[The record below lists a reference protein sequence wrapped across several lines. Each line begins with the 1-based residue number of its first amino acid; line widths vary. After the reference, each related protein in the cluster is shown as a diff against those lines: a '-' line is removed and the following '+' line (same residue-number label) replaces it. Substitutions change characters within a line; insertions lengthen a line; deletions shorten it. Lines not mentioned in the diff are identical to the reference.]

1 MRTVDTKLMGASGNR
16 FELEQSMALPVCE
29 DFVMRFGRLPMLS
42 IHHLSRAVIDV
53 GTQRKAYGTFLS
65 DLHLPFEQGMIDL
78 VDLSMQEEVLQLV
91 VLLFGQRDKHQATC
105 IHIESMHDEGSFC
118 R

>member
-1 MRTVDTKLMGASGNR
+1 MSAVDTKLMGASGNR

-29 DFVMRFGRLPMLS
+29 DFVMCFSELPVLS

-53 GTQRKAYGTFLS
+53 GTQRKAYGSLLS
-65 DLHLPFEQGMIDL
+65 DWHFPFEQSMIDL

-91 VLLFGQRDKHQATC
+91 VLLLSQRDKHQATC
-105 IHIESMHDEGSFC
+105 IHVESMNNEGPFY